1 MFSCAC
7 AEFLRTQNRVVGI
20 MDLTFHIFLFSLC
33 LAYDKFEKL
42 SYTKEVKN
50 LYLKGNDFVVEVVK
64 ILDIDHFIFFFKPFN
79 FLLNCNLCLEF
90 IEYKDG

>member
-64 ILDIDHFIFFFKPFN
+64 ILDIDHFIFFFQT
-79 FLLNCNLCLEF
+79 
-90 IEYKDG
+90 I